1 MLEALKIL
9 GVPDIFHC
17 HDWQTALIP
26 VLLRTS
32 YADDPVFRSTA
43 TVFTIHNMG
52 YQGLFPPD
60 TLPLLM
66 LPWDLFTMDKMEFW
80 GKVNFLKG
88 ALSMSDYITTVSRKY
103 SQEIQTAEF
112 GFGLDG
118 VLRSRSNTVT
128 GILNGVDY
136 NEWSPDK
143 DKFIVRHYSAEQ
155 LEGKRECKYDLL
167 RHFGLENADIEMPVI
182 GVVSRFAAQKGFDLI
197 AEVADDL
204 AQMPAIFTILGS
216 GDKEYQDLFVKL
228 EPSLSGEVRCEGCV

>member
-1 MLEALKIL
+1 
-9 GVPDIFHC
+9 
-17 HDWQTALIP
+17 
-26 VLLRTS
+26 
-32 YADDPVFRSTA
+32 
-43 TVFTIHNMG
+43 
-52 YQGLFPPD
+52 
-60 TLPLLM
+60 M

-136 NEWSPDK
+136 NEWNPEK
-143 DKFIVRHYSAEQ
+143 DKFIVRQYSAEQ

-167 RHFGLENADIEMPVI
+167 RQFGLESVDVNC
-182 GVVSRFAAQKGFDLI
+182 R
-197 AEVADDL
+197 
-204 AQMPAIFTILGS
+204 
-216 GDKEYQDLFVKL
+216 
-228 EPSLSGEVRCEGCV
+228 